1 MARMRARGVLAM
13 ALSLALAGPVLAE
26 GLPCAP
32 VKSLGLTAVDTD
44 RLSELEASRLRGIKQ
59 AREEGDA
66 EARQTLARFFGKGLV
81 AVDALPEGKYR
92 CRTVKLGGPFGPF
105 VAYNFFNCEVS
116 GGELH
121 KLTGSQRFAGELI
134 AVNGGLVFKGADH
147 YDYEPEGKY
156 GADPA
161 RNAVGCVSRLADKSA
176 YLLEFPMPFLESL
189 HDVIELVPRK

>member
-1 MARMRARGVLAM
+1 MARIWIGRVLAV
-13 ALSLALAGPVLAE
+13 ALSLGAAGPGLAE
-26 GLPCAP
+26 GLPCEP
-32 VKSLGLTAVDTD
+32 VKALGLNAVDNN
-44 RLSELEASRLRGIKQ
+44 RLAELGASRLRGSKQ
-59 AREEGDA
+59 AREAGDA
-66 EARQTLARFFGKGLV
+66 EARQTVARFFGRGLA
-81 AVDALPEGKYR
+81 AVETLPEGKYR
-92 CRTVKLGGPFGPF
+92 CRTVKLGGPFGAF

-116 GGELH
+116 DGQLH

-147 YDYEPEGKY
+147 YDYEPEGRY
-156 GADPA
+156 GANPE